1 MRVLIDTNVILD
13 ILQKR
18 EPFFTDSYRALR
30 RALENDA
37 ECLISASAA
46 TDIFYVLR
54 KSLGS
59 AQQAKEHI
67 DQLAQVVSFADV
79 QGMDI
84 HTALM
89 PLPSCGLCRILRM
102 QWWMQWPSGAAQ
114 ATSLLAIS
122 RISPVRWCQPSFPPR
137 HS

>member
-30 RALENDA
+30 RVLENDA

-89 PLPSCGLCRILRM
+89 RAMPDCEDAVVDAVAER
-102 QWWMQWPSGAAQ
+102 SGASYIL
-114 ATSLLAIS
+114 TRNIKDFTGSVVPAIL
-122 RISPVRWCQPSFPPR
+122 PADFLNK
-137 HS
+137 